1 MTKDRIVLLAG
12 AGVLALAAAG
22 AAFAGGSFQTLPLV
36 GGGSYCA
43 STSATA
49 SGQTC
54 TQTVPAGPATFTGN
68 EVVPAD
74 LFAPGT
80 NNGVPVNTAL
90 VDIQQLGQGAILDL
104 TTVASTTVPAGVSW
118 LFVDGTDAS
127 AYTITLPA
135 APVEGQI
142 EHVVCAAATVGTL
155 TVAANA
161 GQSLKPASSPAAAAC
176 VAGNSYAW
184 RYQAS
189 NTTWYRIQ

>member
-1 MTKDRIVLLAG
+1 MTKRRISLLASG
-12 AGVLALAAAG
+12 AALMLAGG

-43 STSATA
+43 STSTTSA
-49 SGQTC
+49 GQTC

-74 LFAPGT
+74 LAAPGT

-104 TTVASTTVPAGVSW
+104 TTVASTTIPAGTSW
-118 LFVDGTDAS
+118 LFVHGTDAS

-142 EHVVCAAATVGTL
+142 EHVVCAAATVGAM

-161 GQSLKPASSPAAAAC
+161 GQSLLPAASPAAAAC